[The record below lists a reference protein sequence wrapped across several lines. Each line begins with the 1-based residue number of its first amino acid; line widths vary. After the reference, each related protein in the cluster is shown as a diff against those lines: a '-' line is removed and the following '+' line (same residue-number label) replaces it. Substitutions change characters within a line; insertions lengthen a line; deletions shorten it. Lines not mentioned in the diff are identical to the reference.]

1 MLQEE
6 TKRGIVLID
15 FLNALW
21 LFFLL
26 QVRTTKCQITQL
38 KTQGVIHRKN
48 WPSSVLYFKSP
59 SMCWVPLEMS
69 LSSRR
74 SFGEQT
80 RFLSWRHTFWVL
92 LLQISGF
99 YWLTIPWPFWRF
111 IFRENFSLGKLFAC
125 TSRHLPRPS
134 LVRLSG
140 PLLRS
145 QRNDTWKS
153 LGKKTL
159 PHLGR
164 RPSRRI
170 VCIVI
175 LIWLVSFLVAGLP
188 PYVFY
193 TYNSVTRQCY
203 ADYTPKAFRIVTIVN
218 AISLF
223 FLPLCIITFSY
234 QRISKV
240 VGQRALRLQDQTPNS
255 SLEASLQTIKKN
267 TDAIVVQTR
276 KTKRILKPLV
286 ILFAFTMLPY
296 HLFALLLACADM
308 STLLED
314 LNETDVIVVI
324 TFCVAINSAGDPFV
338 YCIMNNDFRR
348 EIKTAL
354 SRCFRGRLGTWRR
367 SFRTAN
373 FSSLQISKRSAG
385 ITNETFVQTHHETH
399 L

>member
-1 MLQEE
+1 MSNNSTQELGSDPPGDVAIF
-6 TKRGIVLID
+6 RIVLQITIAVLGTSANVVVIVKIIRGTKAFSVMTPYILSLAFAD
-15 FLNALW
+15 LGILLINYPLAILKIHFW
-21 LFFLL
+21 GEFFLGEVVCL
-26 QVRTTKCQITQL
+26 YIT
-38 KTQGVIHRKN
+38 
-48 WPSSVLYFKSP
+48 
-59 SMCWVPLEMS
+59 PLAETF
-69 LSSRR
+69 
-74 SFGEQT
+74 FGASIWSIVAIAAERYVKVAWQ
-80 RFLSWRHTFWVL
+80 
-92 LLQISGF
+92 
-99 YWLTIPWPFWRF
+99 
-111 IFRENFSLGKLFAC
+111 
-125 TSRHLPRPS
+125 
-134 LVRLSG
+134 
-140 PLLRS
+140 
-145 QRNDTWKS
+145 
-153 LGKKTL
+153 KTL

-170 VCIVI
+170 VCIVV

-188 PYVFY
+188 PYVYY
-193 TYNSVTRQCY
+193 TYNSVTRECY
-203 ADYTPKAFRIVTIVN
+203 AKYTPKAFRIVTIVN
-218 AISLF
+218 AICLF

-267 TDAIVVQTR
+267 TDAIVIQTR

-286 ILFAFTMLPY
+286 ILFSFTMLPY
-296 HLFALLLACADM
+296 HSFALFLAYADISKIPLDFLYNYM
-308 STLLED
+308 T
-314 LNETDVIVVI
+314 VV

-354 SRCFRGRLGTWRR
+354 SRCLRGRLGTWRR